1 MKKIV
6 LFAVI
11 MLVSLFTATI
21 TSCSNDEKNSIETG
35 NTSYYDGDYSGD
47 QLSLTIDEKS
57 AADSKVTIKFS
68 DNKNFKAVVSG
79 FPDANSDINFDGVID
94 DNGVATGNF
103 ETSNKVK
110 YNYNLGFNGLYG
122 KVKLIMV
129 CKKVE

>member
-21 TSCSNDEKNSIETG
+21 ISCSNDEKNSIETG
-35 NTSYYDGDYSGD
+35 NTSYYDGEYSGD
-47 QLSLTIDEKS
+47 QLSLTIDEK
-57 AADSKVTIKFS
+57 AVTDSKATIKFS

-79 FPDANSDINFDGVID
+79 FPNASSDISFNGVLND
-94 DNGVATGNF
+94 RGVATGSF